1 MKKVIT
7 AFKEYKEFQENRPW
21 DVNSM
26 QFNSDIITPPH
37 YAETIEI
44 LLCCNIKGTAYIGGN
59 KFELNGKQVF
69 FIAPNII
76 HSMQYQK
83 NSGTLLVVKLHPGNL
98 MPFVNL
104 SNILAAGN
112 MDFSSI
118 SCYLTAYDELMPLTE
133 QLSNS
138 SLLTVSSLHTILCIF
153 DILLRYSSEE
163 KQQLHMPLIDDALC
177 EIISWTEQHFTEKI
191 SLDEIAQRTGYNKN
205 YFCSKFKHATGETY
219 LQYLN
224 NLRIFHACSL
234 LKNGASI
241 SSACENSGF
250 ENMSYF
256 IQLFKKIVGTTPKKY
271 TAESQK

>member
-21 DVNSM
+21 DVNTM
-26 QFNSDIITPPH
+26 HFPSDIITPPH

-59 KFELNGKQVF
+59 RFDLYGKQVF

-76 HSMQYQK
+76 HSMEYKK
-83 NSGTLLVVKLHPGNL
+83 NQGTLLVVKLQPPNL
-98 MPFVNL
+98 MPFINL
-104 SNILAAGN
+104 QNILATNN

-118 SCYLTAYDELMPLTE
+118 PCYLSVYDELLLLVE

-138 SLLTVSSLHTILCIF
+138 SLITISVLHIILSIF
-153 DILLRYSSEE
+153 DIFLEYSSKNQFEI
-163 KQQLHMPLIDDALC
+163 HRPSIDSSLC

-191 SLDEIAQRTGYNKN
+191 SLDEIAQRMGYNKN

-219 LQYLN
+219 IQYLN
-224 NLRIFHACSL
+224 NLRIFHACNL
-234 LKNGASI
+234 LKNGTSI
-241 SSACENSGF
+241 SSVCEACGF
-250 ENMSYF
+250 ENISYF

-271 TAESQK
+271 ISENL